1 MRCPHNGEVTN
12 PHLSKDHELLGLAV
26 DVAHAARAHG
36 NHPFGALLADEN
48 GRVLLTAENTVVTE
62 SDATG
67 HAETNL
73 VRLATKNYSRQMLAP
88 TSLYTSTEPCAM
100 CAGALYWSGIGRL
113 VYALGEDELHE
124 LVGKDP
130 ENPTMALPSR
140 TVLGAGQ
147 RTIQVVGPVDLPA
160 AREVHARFWR
170 QHGPS

>member
-1 MRCPHNGEVTN
+1 
-12 PHLSKDHELLGLAV
+12 
-26 DVAHAARAHG
+26 
-36 NHPFGALLADEN
+36 LLADED

-100 CAGALYWSGIGRL
+100 CARALYWSGIGRL
-113 VYALGEDELHE
+113 VYALGEDELSE

-160 AREVHARFWR
+160 AREVHAGFWR
-170 QHGPS
+170 QPGPS